1 MAQSIRLT
9 DNDFSAVS
17 GARVLVVEARYYTDI
32 ADELLRGAREVLEA
46 ADADVEVISV
56 LGALEV
62 GQAIAIA
69 LEEGLDVDA
78 IVALGTVIR
87 GETTHYDIVAGES
100 ARALTE
106 LALDYVVPI
115 GNGILTVENAEQAWE
130 RARASGDN
138 KGGFAA
144 RAALALVAVRRQIAD
159 KVED

>member
-9 DNDFSAVS
+9 DDDFSAVS
-17 GARVLVVEARYYTDI
+17 GARVLVVEARYYADI
-32 ADELLRGAREVLEA
+32 ADELLRGARAVLEA
-46 ADADVEVISV
+46 AEAEVEVITV
-56 LGALEV
+56 AGALEI

-87 GETTHYDIVAGES
+87 GETSHYDIVAGES

-115 GNGILTVENAEQAWE
+115 GNGILTVENTEQAWT
-130 RARASGDN
+130 RARVAGDN

-144 RAALALVAVRRQIAD
+144 RAALALVGVRRQIVD